1 MRDLV
6 VLILVV
12 VMGCSQAEYR
22 FEESDFQQSMANGHL
37 ANEGYRRCLNFV
49 NDWLEHADPETG
61 LIPRNLMGSKD
72 IWNAQDAAADNYP
85 FMVLT
90 AALLDRELFEG
101 RMHEILET
109 EKRITNRLDRL
120 PDTYSFSKQGFA
132 NEVAIKTNII
142 FGASEYVK
150 DGLLPLTEYLGASP
164 WSERMTGLIDDIW
177 KHADYETP
185 FGAIPS
191 LDVEVNG
198 EMLQALSRV
207 FRMTGDKKYLDW
219 AIRLGDY
226 YLLGDNHPTK
236 NLEVIRLRDHGCEI
250 VSGLCELYVVTA
262 SDMPE
267 KRVEYRKPVYEMLDR
282 ILEVGTN
289 EHGLFYNQVNP
300 VSGEILNSGIADTY
314 GYTYNAYY
322 SVYLLDN
329 HLPYRDAVL
338 KALGNLNHYTDYN
351 WESQSA
357 DGFADAIESA
367 LNLYNREPV
376 AAVGQ
381 WAESE
386 IRNMWSIQD
395 SARREGLEEF
405 RGSGIIEAWH
415 GDGNFARTTIMF
427 CLWKTQ
433 GITMKPWD
441 QNLVYGAETIDG
453 EVRLAITSGRNWE
466 GKLFFDIPRHREIFN
481 LPLDYPRINQFPEW
495 FTVDKSKEYK
505 VTNLSRKVTGVYSGD
520 QLSGGIE
527 LKIDQGD
534 TLYLLIREI

>member
-1 MRDLV
+1 MKKLV
-6 VLILVV
+6 VLILVAI
-12 VMGCSQAEYR
+12 MGCSQAEYR
-22 FEESDFQQSMANGHL
+22 FKESDFQQSLENGHL

-61 LIPRNLMGSKD
+61 LIPRNLLGSKD

-101 RMHEILET
+101 TMHDILET
-109 EKRITNRLDRL
+109 EQRITNRLDRL

-132 NEVAIKTNII
+132 NEVANKTNII

-150 DGLLPLTEYLGASP
+150 DGLLPLTEYLGVSP
-164 WSERMTGLIDDIW
+164 WSVRMIGLIDDIW
-177 KHADYETP
+177 KHAEYETP
-185 FGAIPS
+185 FGTIPS

-236 NLEVIRLRDHGCEI
+236 DLEVIRLRDHGCEI
-250 VSGLCELYVVTA
+250 VSGLCELYMVTA
-262 SDMPE
+262 FDMPE

-376 AAVGQ
+376 ATVGE

-405 RGSGIIEAWH
+405 RGSGIIEGWH

-433 GITMKPWD
+433 GITLKPWD
-441 QNLVYGAETIDG
+441 QTLVYGAETIDG
-453 EVRLAITSGRNWE
+453 EVRLAITSSKNWE
-466 GKLFFDIPRHREIFN
+466 GKLFFDTPRHREIFN

-520 QLSGGIE
+520 QLSDGIE
-527 LKIDQGD
+527 LKIDQGN
-534 TLYLLIREI
+534 TVYLVVREI